1 MIFVAETYS
10 AWWYNKIVAF
20 SESAVHSVASS
31 NFGQLNASFDS
42 DELLK
47 TCKSSQFLFN
57 NENYFHFVFTS
68 VVVVC

>member
-47 TCKSSQFLFN
+47 TRGKFFEGRTVFLMDSKS
-57 NENYFHFVFTS
+57 
-68 VVVVC
+68 